1 MSDYDAF
8 IQVKRNWVNL
18 LTICFLSLV
27 IISFDIIMTSVQV
40 SAMSVTVVNNSTF
53 QDYTRVE
60 NVTTRST
67 SFPEKLL
74 FPTDRSFEHL
84 SLLTITLLVS
94 NYPCANKISF
104 VTPHTA
110 CHTKLVRKKKY
121 QLGDY

>member
-53 QDYTRVE
+53 QDYTQVE

-74 FPTDRSFEHL
+74 FPTDRSSEHL

-94 NYPCANKISF
+94 
-104 VTPHTA
+104 T
-110 CHTKLVRKKKY
+110 
-121 QLGDY
+121 

>member
-8 IQVKRNWVNL
+8 IQVKSNWVNL

-67 SFPEKLL
+67 SFPAKLL
-74 FPTDRSFEHL
+74 FPTDRSSEHL
-84 SLLTITLLVS
+84 SLLTITLFVS

-104 VTPHTA
+104 VTPNTA
-110 CHTKLVRKKKY
+110 CHTKLVRKKNIN
-121 QLGDY
+121 